1 MRAGKVT
8 IEDLRVLMRRK
19 VKLSPA
25 WADIPKLLQLSD
37 REDIALSQLEPIID
51 RNPGLSAN
59 VLRLANSAY
68 MGAQQPIFSI
78 GHAIAVLGLKTV
90 RSIALSALHHV
101 LSRQPK
107 SIIGFDGRHFA
118 KRSYALGVVCRKRCE
133 RLANI
138 LLAESGYEA
147 GLFQEIGYLVLLEEC
162 PDQLTVLLGAARQM
176 PKTDIVQIE
185 QEVLGFTHADLGAA
199 LAEEWAFPK
208 HIVAAIRYH
217 HQPLHSPPEFAPLV
231 DRAHYASWFCYEAGL
246 PPFPQTGGHDLS
258 ELVLSR
264 IRQSVE
270 VGVELAPP
278 CPVETQEVLD
288 VSDEAARRLDEA
300 A

>member
-37 REDIALSQLEPIID
+37 REDVALSQLEPIID

-78 GHAIAVLGLKTV
+78 SHAIAVLGLRTV
-90 RSIALSALHHV
+90 RSIALSALHHI

-107 SIIGFDGRHFA
+107 SVIGFDGRHFA
-118 KRSYALGVVCRKRCE
+118 KRSYALAIVCRKRCE

-147 GLFQEIGYLVLLEEC
+147 GLFQELGYLVLLEEC
-162 PDQLTVLLGAARQM
+162 PDLLTVLLGAARQM

-185 QEVLGFTHADLGAA
+185 QEALGFTHAELGAA
-199 LAEEWAFPK
+199 LAEEWGFPA
-208 HIVAAIRYH
+208 HIVTAIRYH
-217 HQPLHSPPEFAPLV
+217 HQPLLSPPEFAPLV
-231 DRAHYASWFCYEAGL
+231 DRAHYASWFCYQAGL
-246 PPFPQTGGHDLS
+246 APFPQTGGHELS
-258 ELVLSR
+258 DLVLSR
-264 IRQSVE
+264 IQQSVE
-270 VGVELAPP
+270 AGVELSPP
-278 CPVETQEVLD
+278 CPEETQEVI
-288 VSDEAARRLDEA
+288 EASNETASRLDEA

>member
-1 MRAGKVT
+1 MT
-8 IEDLRVLMRRK
+8 IDDLRVLMRRK

-37 REDIALSQLEPIID
+37 REDVALSELEPIID

-68 MGAQQPIFSI
+68 MGAEQPIFSI
-78 GHAIAVLGLKTV
+78 PHAIAVLGLRSV
-90 RSIALSALHHV
+90 RSIALSALHHI

-107 SIIGFDGRHFA
+107 PAMGFDGRHFA
-118 KRSYALGVVCRKRCE
+118 KRSYALGIVCRKRCE

-147 GLFQEIGYLVLLEEC
+147 GLLQEIGYLVLLEEC
-162 PDQLTVLLGAARQM
+162 TESLTVLIGAARQM

-185 QEVLGFTHADLGAA
+185 KEVLGFTHAELGAA
-199 LAEEWAFPK
+199 LAEEWAFPE

-217 HQPLHSPPEFAPLV
+217 HEPLLAPAKFAPLV
-231 DRAHYASWFCYEAGL
+231 DRAHYASWFCYQAGL

-258 ELVLSR
+258 DLVLSR
-264 IRQSVE
+264 IQQSVE
-270 VGVELAPP
+270 AGVELSPP
-278 CPVETQEVLD
+278 CPVETQEVLE
-288 VSDEAARRLDEA
+288 VSSEAARQLDEPA
-300 A
+300 

>member
-1 MRAGKVT
+1 MRSGRVT
-8 IEDLRVLMRRK
+8 VEDLRVLMRRK

-25 WADIPKLLQLSD
+25 WADIPKLIQLSD
-37 REDIALSQLEPIID
+37 REDVALSQLEPIID

-68 MGAQQPIFSI
+68 TGAEQPIFSI
-78 GHAIAVLGLKTV
+78 AHAIAVLGLRAV

-101 LSRQPK
+101 LSRQPRAVT
-107 SIIGFDGRHFA
+107 GFDGRHFA
-118 KRSYALGVVCRKRCE
+118 KRSYALGIVCRKRCE

-147 GLFQEIGYLVLLEEC
+147 GLFQEIGYLVLLEER
-162 PDQLTVLLGAARQM
+162 PDLLSLLLGAARQM
-176 PKTDIVQIE
+176 PRTDIVEIE
-185 QEVLGFTHADLGAA
+185 AELLGFTHADLGAA
-199 LAEEWAFPK
+199 LAEEWAFPE

-217 HQPLHSPPEFAPLV
+217 HEPLLAPAEFAPLS

-258 ELVLSR
+258 DLVLNR

-270 VGVELAPP
+270 AGVELAPP
-278 CPVETQEVLD
+278 CPMETQEVLD
-288 VSDEAARRLDEA
+288 VSDEATRKLDGA